1 MRAGRRYALARQH
14 VAQVVPCADPA
25 PIDAAV
31 MLATLEG
38 LPALVVEPETVL
50 GPRAAGAALASV
62 ASAASTA
69 PDAPTLA
76 VVIGQRGVLRCAL
89 AADKADFFDTQPADH
104 VLSGEQI
111 SEFLDS
117 L

>member
-1 MRAGRRYALARQH
+1 
-14 VAQVVPCADPA
+14 
-25 PIDAAV
+25 

-62 ASAASTA
+62 ASTAASTA

>member
-1 MRAGRRYALARQH
+1 
-14 VAQVVPCADPA
+14 
-25 PIDAAV
+25 

-38 LPALVVEPETVL
+38 LPALVVEPEALL
-50 GPRAAGAALASV
+50 GPRAAGTSM

-69 PDAPTLA
+69 TASTTAAPDAPALA
-76 VVIGQRGVLRCAL
+76 VVIGQRGVLRCGL
-89 AADKADFFDTQPADH
+89 AADRADFFDPQPADH

>member
-1 MRAGRRYALARQH
+1 M
-14 VAQVVPCADPA
+14 
-25 PIDAAV
+25 

-38 LPALVVEPETVL
+38 LPALVVEPEALL
-50 GPRAAGAALASV
+50 GPQAAGTSM

-69 PDAPTLA
+69 TASTTAASTTAAPDAPALA
-76 VVIGQRGVLRCAL
+76 VVIGQRGVLRCGL
-89 AADKADFFDTQPADH
+89 AADRADFFDPQPADH